1 MVYEVYKIQNSV
13 NNKIYIGIT
22 NQGYKNRYRH
32 HLSES
37 RGGSTFILHNAIRK
51 YGSDKFSVT
60 LLETVDSIDSLKE
73 REKFWISALDSTNR
87 DKGYNMTEGG
97 DGTFGRLHS
106 DITKDKIREKALGRT
121 NPKSNPVKITN
132 LLTNEI
138 KEYSSMWHASIG
150 LNRNG
155 CYIRDHRESKKS
167 NIFTIDDILIE
178 ISEPIK
184 RAAKPVI
191 KTVNSENHMKM
202 MQQKASEY
210 IQNNKEEFSQTHKQ
224 LKLQSGKTKIIQQMT
239 IDGQLVAEHL
249 GSRDAA
255 KAVSGN
261 RSPIQHCLK
270 GRIKTA
276 YGFTWRYKL
285 TS

>member
-37 RGGSTFILHNAIRK
+37 RSGSTFILHNAIRK
-51 YGSDKFSVT
+51 HGVDKFSVT
-60 LLETVDSIDSLKE
+60 LLEKVDDVDQLKE
-73 REKFWISALDSTNR
+73 REKFWISSLDSTNR

-97 DGTFGRLHS
+97 DGTFGRFHLEE
-106 DITKDKIREKALGRT
+106 TKQKIRDKAKSRKFPTKRFEVHILNIDT
-121 NPKSNPVKITN
+121 NKLIVYPTMKD
-132 LLTNEI
+132 
-138 KEYSSMWHASIG
+138 ASLA
-150 LNRNG
+150 LNRG
-155 CYIRDHRESKKS
+155 RGYIRDKYISNNSNNFYIDNYFISISKPIIQIKERVTS
-167 NIFTIDDILIE
+167 QN
-178 ISEPIK
+178 ISE
-184 RAAKPVI
+184 
-191 KTVNSENHMKM
+191 HMKM

-224 LKLQSGKTKIIQQMT
+224 LKLQSGKTKIIQQLT
-239 IDGQLVAEHL
+239 LDGQLVAEHL

-255 KAVSGN
+255 KAVDGN

-276 YGFTWRYKL
+276 YGFTWQYKL